1 MTSLVQKYMAQSTK
15 QLAQCREF
23 LLDICKPIYIY
34 IQPTEKVNK
43 HMVSGEDA
51 KCNAFN

>member
-34 IQPTEKVNK
+34 IQPTVKVNK